1 MRVGEYKADNIVVL
15 EQIEGVRKRPAMY
28 IGSTDWRGL
37 HHLVWE
43 ILDNSVDEAMA
54 GYADEIIVTLHTDGS
69 VSVEDNGRGI
79 PVDIHPKTGKSALEV
94 VFTKL
99 HAGGKFDSK
108 AYKVSGGLHGV
119 GVTVVNAL
127 SEWLVVDVWR
137 DGKHYRMRF
146 ERGKVVEPL
155 TVVEEGVDK
164 RGTRVRFKP
173 DAEIFETTKFDYDI
187 IYDRLEELSYLNPKV
202 KFIIIDEFTGD
213 RKELYSEEGIKEL
226 LLEIIGQAKPILSES
241 VYFKSEGDSPDGK
254 AHLEVEVAFQYVEND
269 GETIYSFVNSIR
281 TADGGTHVSGFRRGL
296 VRAINDLARREG
308 VLKEKQS
315 YTAEDVKEGLR
326 AVVSVKLPE
335 PQFEG
340 QTKGKLGTSWVRS
353 VIDKITYDAVDTYF
367 ATRTSELKAVLERIE
382 LAKRAREA
390 ARKSREL
397 VKRQAKKAG
406 GLLPG
411 KLADC
416 SDKNPEHR
424 ELFIVEGDSAG
435 GSAKQARDRA
445 HQAILPLRGKILNV
459 EKASLDKILSNRE
472 IRDLISAIGTGIGDD
487 LDISKLRYNKI
498 IIMTDADVDGAHI
511 RTLLLTFFYRFMKPL
526 VENGHVYIALAPLYK
541 VEWGRGKNKQVQYI
555 YSDEE
560 LDALVKDLENQG
572 ISKYE
577 IQRYKGLGEM
587 NAEQLWATTMD
598 PRRRILLQVTVD
610 DAAEADEIMSVLMGE
625 KVEPRRRFIEEH
637 ALEVKNL
644 DI

>member
-1 MRVGEYKADNIVVL
+1 MSEYKAENIVVL

-43 ILDNSVDEAMA
+43 VLDNAVDEAMA
-54 GYADEIIVTLHTDGS
+54 GYANNIVVTLHSDGS

-79 PVDIHPKTGKSALEV
+79 PVDVHPKTGKTALEV

-137 DGKHYRMRF
+137 DGKHYRMKF
-146 ERGKVVEPL
+146 EKGRVVKPIY
-155 TVVEEGVDK
+155 VVEENVDK

-173 DAEIFETTKFDYDI
+173 DAAIFETVKFDYDI
-187 IYDRLEELSYLNPKV
+187 IYDRLEELSYLNPRV
-202 KFIIIDEFTGD
+202 RFVLIDELTGD
-213 RKELYSEEGIKEL
+213 RKEFYSEDGIKEL
-226 LLEIIGQAKPILSES
+226 LLEIIGNAHPIISDS
-241 VYFKSEGDSPDGK
+241 VYFSGSGNSPDGK
-254 AHLEVEVAFQYVEND
+254 AKLEVEISFQYVEED
-269 GETIYSFVNSIR
+269 GESIYSFVNSIR
-281 TADGGTHVSGFRRGL
+281 TVDGGTHVSGFRRGL
-296 VRAINDLARREG
+296 VRAINELARREG

-315 YTAEDVKEGLR
+315 YTAEDVREGLR
-326 AVVSVKLPE
+326 AVISVKLPE

-353 VIDKITYDAVDTYF
+353 VIDKITYNFADSYF
-367 ATRTSELKAVLERIE
+367 ATRTNELKAILERIE
-382 LAKRAREA
+382 IAKRAREA

-397 VKRQAKKAG
+397 VKKQAKRMG
-406 GLLPG
+406 GVLPG

-459 EKASLDKILSNRE
+459 EKASLEKILSNKE
-472 IRDLISAIGTGIGDD
+472 IQDLIAAIGTGIGENIDMTR
-487 LDISKLRYNKI
+487 LRYNKI

-511 RTLLLTFFYRFMKPL
+511 RTLLLTFFYRFMRPL
-526 VENGHVYIALAPLYK
+526 IENGHVYIALAPLYK
-541 VEWGRGKNKQVQYI
+541 VEWGKGKNKNILYI

-560 LDALVKDLENQG
+560 LDKRIEELQQQG
-572 ISKYE
+572 IDKIN

-598 PRRRILLQVTVD
+598 PRRRILLQVTVE
-610 DAAEADEIMSVLMGE
+610 DAQEADEIMSVLMGE
-625 KVEPRRRFIEEH
+625 KVEPRRRFIQEH

>member
-1 MRVGEYKADNIVVL
+1 MSEYKAENIVVL

-43 ILDNSVDEAMA
+43 VLDNAVDEAMA
-54 GYADEIIVTLHTDGS
+54 GYADNIIVTLHSDGS

-79 PVDIHPKTGKSALEV
+79 PVDVHPKTGKTALEI

-137 DGKHYRMRF
+137 DGKHYRMKF
-146 ERGKVVEPL
+146 ERGKVVEPIH
-155 TVVEEGVDK
+155 VVEENVDK

-173 DAEIFETTKFDYDI
+173 DATIFETVKFDYDI
-187 IYDRLEELSYLNPKV
+187 IYDRLEELSYLNPRV
-202 KFIIIDEFTGD
+202 RFVLIDELTGD
-213 RKELYSEEGIKEL
+213 EKEFYSEEGIKEL
-226 LLEIIGQAKPILSES
+226 LLEIIGDAHPIMPDS
-241 VYFKSEGDSPDGK
+241 VYFSGTGKSPDGSAK
-254 AHLEVEVAFQYVEND
+254 LEVEIAFQYVEED
-269 GETIYSFVNSIR
+269 GESIYSFVNSIR

-296 VRAINDLARREG
+296 VRAINELARREG

-315 YTAEDVKEGLR
+315 YTAEDVREGLR
-326 AVVSVKLPE
+326 AVISVKLPE

-353 VIDKITYDAVDTYF
+353 VIDKITYSFVDSYF
-367 ATRTSELKAVLERIE
+367 ATRTNELKAVLERIE
-382 LAKRAREA
+382 IAKRAREA

-397 VKRQAKKAG
+397 VKKQAKRMG
-406 GLLPG
+406 GVLPG

-459 EKASLDKILSNRE
+459 EKASLDKILSNKE
-472 IRDLISAIGTGIGDD
+472 IQDLIAAIGTGIGENIDMTR
-487 LDISKLRYNKI
+487 LRYSKI

-511 RTLLLTFFYRFMKPL
+511 RTLLLTFFYRFMRPL
-526 VENGHVYIALAPLYK
+526 IERGHVYIALAPLYK
-541 VEWGRGKNKQVQYI
+541 VEWGKGKNKNVRYI

-560 LDALVKDLENQG
+560 LDKIVEDLRRQG
-572 ISKYE
+572 IE
-577 IQRYKGLGEM
+577 NITIQRYKGLGEM

-598 PRRRILLQVTVD
+598 PRRRILLQVTVE
-610 DAAEADEIMSVLMGE
+610 DAQEADEIMSVLMGE
-625 KVEPRRRFIEEH
+625 KVEPR
-637 ALEVKNL
+637 
-644 DI
+644 

>member
-1 MRVGEYKADNIVVL
+1 MSEYKADNIVVL

-43 ILDNSVDEAMA
+43 ILDNAVDEAMA
-54 GYADEIIVTLHTDGS
+54 GYANHIVVTLHTDGS

-79 PVDIHPKTGKSALEV
+79 PVDVHAKTGKSALEV

-155 TVVEEGVDK
+155 RIIEEATQK
-164 RGTRVRFKP
+164 RGTRVQFKP
-173 DAEIFETTKFDYDI
+173 DATIFETVKFDYDI

-202 KFIIIDEFTGD
+202 KFVLVDEFTGD
-213 RKELYSEEGIKEL
+213 IKEFYSEEGIKEL
-226 LLEIIGQAKPILSES
+226 LLEIVGQAKPILSNV
-241 VYFKSEGDSPDGK
+241 VYFKNTGHSPNGD
-254 AHLEVEVAFQYVEND
+254 ATLEVEVSFQYVETD

-281 TADGGTHVSGFRRGL
+281 TVDGGTHVSGFRRGL

-315 YTAEDVKEGLR
+315 YTVEDVKEGLR
-326 AVVSVKLPE
+326 AVISVKLPE

-353 VIDKITYDAVDTYF
+353 VVEKITYSAVDSYF
-367 ATRTSELKAVLERIE
+367 ATRTSELKTVLERIE

-397 VKRQAKKAG
+397 VKKQAKRAG

-459 EKASLDKILSNRE
+459 EKASLEKVFTNRE
-472 IRDLISAIGTGIGDD
+472 IRDLISAIGTGIDEHF
-487 LDISKLRYNKI
+487 DISKLRYNKI

-526 VENGHVYIALAPLYK
+526 VEKGHIYIALAPLYK
-541 VEWGRGKNKQVQYI
+541 VEWGKGKNKQVQYI
-555 YSDEE
+555 YSDED
-560 LDALVKDLENQG
+560 LDALLSKLREQG
-572 ISKYE
+572 IEKYE

-587 NAEQLWATTMD
+587 NAEQLWSTTMD
-598 PRRRILLQVTVD
+598 PRRRILLQVTIS
-610 DAAEADEIMSVLMGE
+610 DAEKADEIMSILMGE

>member
-1 MRVGEYKADNIVVL
+1 MSEYKADNIVVL

-43 ILDNSVDEAMA
+43 ILDNAVDEAMA
-54 GYADEIIVTLHTDGS
+54 GYANHIVVTLHTDGS

-79 PVDIHPKTGKSALEV
+79 PVDVHAKTGKSALEV

-155 TVVEEGVDK
+155 RIIEEATQK
-164 RGTRVRFKP
+164 RGTRVQFKP
-173 DAEIFETTKFDYDI
+173 DATIFETVKFDYDI

-202 KFIIIDEFTGD
+202 KFVLVDEFTGD
-213 RKELYSEEGIKEL
+213 IKEFYSEEGIKEL
-226 LLEIIGQAKPILSES
+226 LLEIVGQAKPILSNV
-241 VYFKSEGDSPDGK
+241 VYFKNTGHSPNGD
-254 AHLEVEVAFQYVEND
+254 ATLEVEVSFQYVETD

-281 TADGGTHVSGFRRGL
+281 TVDGGTHVSGFRRGL

-315 YTAEDVKEGLR
+315 YTVEDVKEGLR
-326 AVVSVKLPE
+326 AVISVKLPE

-353 VIDKITYDAVDTYF
+353 VVEKITYSAVDSYF
-367 ATRTSELKAVLERIE
+367 ATRTSELKTVLERIE

-397 VKRQAKKAG
+397 VKKQAKRAG

-459 EKASLDKILSNRE
+459 EKASLEKVFTNRE
-472 IRDLISAIGTGIGDD
+472 IRDLISAIGTGIGEHF
-487 LDISKLRYNKI
+487 DISKLRYNKI

-526 VENGHVYIALAPLYK
+526 VEKGHIYIALAPLYK
-541 VEWGRGKNKQVQYI
+541 VEWGKGKNKQVQYI
-555 YSDEE
+555 YSDED
-560 LDALVKDLENQG
+560 LDALLSKLREQG
-572 ISKYE
+572 IEKYE

-587 NAEQLWATTMD
+587 NAEQLWSTTMD
-598 PRRRILLQVTVD
+598 PRRRILLQVTIS
-610 DAAEADEIMSVLMGE
+610 DAEKADEIMSILMGE

>member
-1 MRVGEYKADNIVVL
+1 M
-15 EQIEGVRKRPAMY
+15 
-28 IGSTDWRGL
+28 
-37 HHLVWE
+37 
-43 ILDNSVDEAMA
+43 
-54 GYADEIIVTLHTDGS
+54 
-69 VSVEDNGRGI
+69 
-79 PVDIHPKTGKSALEV
+79 DIHPKTGKSALEV

-137 DGKHYRMRF
+137 DGKHYRMKF

-155 TVVEEGVDK
+155 TVVEENVDK

-173 DAEIFETTKFDYDI
+173 DATIFETTKFDYDI
-187 IYDRLEELSYLNPKV
+187 VYDRLEELSYLNPKV
-202 KFIIIDEFTGD
+202 KFVLIDESTGD
-213 RKELYSEEGIKEL
+213 VKEFYSEDGIKEL
-226 LLEIIGQAKPILSES
+226 LMEIVGASKPIHES
-241 VYFKSEGDSPDGK
+241 IVYFKGDGDSPDGK

-269 GETIYSFVNSIR
+269 GEIIYSFVNSIR

-296 VRAINDLARREG
+296 VRAINDLARRESI
-308 VLKEKQS
+308 LKDKQS
-315 YTAEDVKEGLR
+315 YTSEDIREGLR
-326 AVVSVKLPE
+326 AVVSIKLPE

-353 VIDKITYDAVDTYF
+353 VIDKITYDAVDSYF
-367 ATRTSELKAVLERIE
+367 ATRTSELKAILERIE

-397 VKRQAKKAG
+397 VKKQARRAG

-459 EKASLDKILSNRE
+459 EKATIDKILSNKE
-472 IRDLISAIGTGIGDD
+472 IRDLISAIGTGIGENF
-487 LDISKLRYNKI
+487 DISKLRYHKI

-526 VENGHVYIALAPLYK
+526 VENGHIYIALAPLYK
-541 VEWGRGKNKQVQYI
+541 VEWKEGKEKKVQYV

-560 LDALVKDLENQG
+560 LDALLGELKEKS
-572 ISKYE
+572 IEKYT

-598 PRRRILLQVTVD
+598 PRRRVLLQVTVD
-610 DAAEADEIMSVLMGE
+610 DAREADEIMSVLMGE